1 MTLDQIET
9 WRSWVGR
16 VGAILCILLFL
27 VIIDAL
33 VSRFREPP
41 DLFSGLPGDR
51 LAVSGPL
58 AEKVDQIGELTY
70 QINSE
75 NIQLEFKSI
84 QTGYFLGGYLWNGY
98 LNLSP
103 KTLPGDYQ
111 LTVRSKNSPPE
122 KPSSRLQIRVYQN
135 LRELRQNSKSY
146 LMRSLGLTAW
156 QVGLFLLVPIAIV
169 FGLVYYLSQKT
180 ENLLAA
186 QGKAEVYRVRKREN
200 GFQIFFGLGSRQGIR
215 TGNSLTL
222 IDQQGRIVGSITV
235 GEVFENYS
243 TALVE
248 PELNVQPGF
257 IIARSP

>member
-1 MTLDQIET
+1 MIKQTQSWQT
-9 WRSWVGR
+9 WTGR
-16 VGAILCILLFL
+16 MGAFLCLLLFL

-41 DLFSGLPGDR
+41 NFFSGLPGDR

-58 AEKVDQIGELTY
+58 AEKVEQIGELTY
-70 QINSE
+70 QIKSE
-75 NIQLEFKSI
+75 DIQLEFKSI
-84 QTGYFLGGYLWNGY
+84 QTGYWLGGYLWNGY

-103 KTLPGDYQ
+103 NALPGDYQ
-111 LTVRSKNSPPE
+111 LTVRPKNSPPE

-135 LRELRQNSKSY
+135 LSELRQNSKSY
-146 LMRSLGLTAW
+146 LKRSLGLAAW
-156 QVGLFLLVPIAIV
+156 QAGLFLLVSIAIV

-186 QGKAEVYRVRKREN
+186 QGKAEVYRIRKGET
-200 GFQIFFGLGSRQGIR
+200 GFQVFFGLGSRQGIR
-215 TGNSLTL
+215 AGNSLTL
-222 IDQQGRIVGSITV
+222 IDHQGRIVGSITV

-243 TALVE
+243 TALAE